1 MLVTPFILS
10 SYWHSI
16 LISPLLVACMTI
28 SNVVFLSMVA
38 LNFAMEE
45 ENNEL
50 RRIIC
55 QQQLLPG
62 GDVNNNPIEPS
73 TNQAEENAQ
82 DADLKPKE

>member
-1 MLVTPFILS
+1 
-10 SYWHSI
+10 
-16 LISPLLVACMTI
+16 
-28 SNVVFLSMVA
+28 MVA

-55 QQQLLPG
+55 QQQLLPC

-82 DADLKPKE
+82 DADLKPKEWEQVNLQWWPVIEEPKCDYAWIKE

>member
-1 MLVTPFILS
+1 
-10 SYWHSI
+10 
-16 LISPLLVACMTI
+16 MTI

-82 DADLKPKE
+82 DAELKPKE

>member
-1 MLVTPFILS
+1 
-10 SYWHSI
+10 
-16 LISPLLVACMTI
+16 
-28 SNVVFLSMVA
+28 MVA

-62 GDVNNNPIEPS
+62 EDVNNNPIEPS

-82 DADLKPKE
+82 DTDLKPKEWEQVNL